1 MPKFEVVESY
11 LNNSDVGLLKR
22 KSLRQIEVRIMGLK
36 EGYIG
41 KWSRYAKD
49 EVKIRVARPSVLAP
63 SERLLKRWKGGKIDW
78 AEYERRFREEILS
91 NPAVAKLREI
101 KKLAEE
107 KDVRL
112 ICYEKNPPCHRFI
125 LIDMVREL

>member
-1 MPKFEVVESY
+1 M
-11 LNNSDVGLLKR
+11 
-22 KSLRQIEVRIMGLK
+22 LK

-41 KWSRYAKD
+41 KWKKYPKD

-63 SERLLKRWKGGKIDW
+63 SEELLKNWKEGKIGW
-78 AEYERRFREEILS
+78 AEYERRFRKEILS
-91 NPAVAKLREI
+91 KPEAVEKLREI

-112 ICYEKNPPCHRFI
+112 ICYEKNLPCHRFI
-125 LIDMVREL
+125 LLDLTNFL

>member
-1 MPKFEVVESY
+1 M
-11 LNNSDVGLLKR
+11 
-22 KSLRQIEVRIMGLK
+22 LK

-41 KWSRYAKD
+41 RWKKYPKD
-49 EVKIRVARPSVLAP
+49 EVKVRVARPSVLAP
-63 SERLLKRWKGGKIDW
+63 SKELLKDFKEGKIDW
-78 AEYERRFREEILS
+78 GGYERRFRKEILG
-91 NPAVAKLREI
+91 NPKAVARLKEI

-125 LIDMVREL
+125 LIDLINSL

>member
-1 MPKFEVVESY
+1 M
-11 LNNSDVGLLKR
+11 
-22 KSLRQIEVRIMGLK
+22 LK

-41 KWSRYAKD
+41 KWKKYPKD
-49 EVKIRVARPSVLAP
+49 EVKVRVARPSVLAP
-63 SERLLKRWKGGKIDW
+63 SKELLKDWKEGKIDW
-78 AEYERRFREEILS
+78 AAYERRFRKEILNS
-91 NPAVAKLREI
+91 PKAVAKLKEI

-125 LIDMVREL
+125 LIDLINSL